1 MHVLA
6 RACASEGA
14 CPGCG
19 VVSRRV
25 HSTLYWVT
33 GSITSSMRDYL
44 DNRRWHGEPRLGH
57 GDLVRVPTAVAVFPH
72 MLLPEGEPPQDW
84 AERCTTSAAAP

>member
-1 MHVLA
+1 
-6 RACASEGA
+6 
-14 CPGCG
+14 
-19 VVSRRV
+19 
-25 HSTLYWVT
+25 
-33 GSITSSMRDYL
+33 MRDYL
-44 DNRRWHGEPRLGH
+44 DNCRWHGEPRLGH